1 MTKTAPIPAS
11 PPNVSPE
18 AQEKYKKALSLI
30 AQGSAAQ
37 AKTLLIE
44 ILEQEKIPVAFNE
57 LGKIFFAEGDSDS
70 ALGCYEEAIEADPTL
85 HEAFANAGDLFIRE
99 NLGLQA
105 LDFYMRAIM
114 AKPDDIAYRDRFIA
128 IAANFH
134 FKKLIPNLK
143 PLMIDCMQKPGV
155 DLTGIDRTWLSLL
168 AADPAF
174 SEAFKLVGARDYA
187 VFQKLFSKQKNHAGL
202 VDPLFLTGLKRIR
215 FQNLEFEAFLTHLRR
230 LMLENINNR
239 GIFGHPDLFTHIA
252 AHLALYAYKTDYIF
266 DLAPEEDKAAQK
278 LQQRIEAE
286 SRLTVADY
294 PLLALIGA
302 YVPLETLTN
311 AQDILKAGVPVILQ
325 DVVDQQ
331 IAEPSRLKEIEKT
344 IPVLVPVENEISR
357 KVRGQ
362 YEESPYPRWTDF
374 AKRPYHEEL
383 EGQFRGKKAKMLV
396 AGCGTGRE
404 AIELAAVYP
413 DAEILAVDL
422 SRASLSY
429 AIDRAKSLGFSNITF
444 KQADILGLGILGRD
458 QFDFIASSGVL
469 HHMQEPLKG
478 WAVLRDLLKPGGI
491 MRIGL
496 YSRIAHAPLIEAQKL
511 IAKHN
516 LGTTPDDIRTFR
528 RNAPKWLGRK
538 LFDSFSGMIDYY
550 ATAECRDMFFHVQET
565 RFSTP
570 EIKTALEN
578 LGLEFK
584 GFNLPLAVL
593 ENYKKSNP
601 SDPQA
606 LDLDRW
612 DSFEKKNSR
621 TFASMIN
628 FWCQKPR

>member
-1 MTKTAPIPAS
+1 MTNAAPVS
-11 PPNVSPE
+11 VQPPSVSAE
-18 AQEKYKKALSLI
+18 AQEKYSKALTLI
-30 AQGSAAQ
+30 SQGKTPE
-37 AKTLLIE
+37 AKILLIE
-44 ILEQEKIPVAFNE
+44 ILEQEKMPVAFNE
-57 LGKIFFAEGDSDS
+57 LGKIFFTEGDSDS

-85 HEAFANAGDLFIRE
+85 HEAFANAGDLFIKE

-105 LDFYMRAIM
+105 LDVYMRAIM
-114 AKPDDIAYRDRFIA
+114 AKPDHIPYRDRFIA
-128 IAANFH
+128 IATNFH

-143 PLMIDCMQKPGV
+143 PLLIDCMQKPGV
-155 DLTGIDRTWLSLL
+155 DLSNIDRTWISVLT
-168 AADPAF
+168 ADPFF
-174 SEAFKLVGARDYA
+174 SEPLKLLGAKDYSA
-187 VFQKLFSKQKNHAGL
+187 FQKIFSKLKNHVGL
-202 VDPLFLTGLKRIR
+202 VDPLFLSGLKRIR
-215 FQNLEFEAFLTHLRR
+215 FQNLEFEGLLTHLRR
-230 LMLENINNR
+230 FMLDNLNNR

-252 AHLALYAYKTDYIF
+252 AHLALYAFKTDYIF
-266 DLAPEEDKAAQK
+266 DLAPEEEKSAQK
-278 LQQRIEAE
+278 LKHRIESE
-286 SRLTVADY
+286 DRLSSVDY
-294 PLLALIGA
+294 PLLALLGTYI
-302 YVPLETLTN
+302 PLHSLTN
-311 AQDILKAGVPVILQ
+311 APQIAKAGVPMALQ
-325 DVVDQQ
+325 DLVDQQ
-331 IAEPSRLKEIEKT
+331 IVEPQRLRDIEKT
-344 IPVLVPVENEISR
+344 IPVLVPVENEISQ

-429 AIDRAKSLGFSNITF
+429 AIDRAKHFGFSNVTF
-444 KQADILGLGILGRD
+444 KQADILGLGILGKD
-458 QFDFIASSGVL
+458 KFDFIASSGVL

-478 WAVLRDLLKPGGI
+478 WEVLRDLLKPGGI

-496 YSRIAHAPLIEAQKL
+496 YSRIAHAPLIEAQKI

-516 LGTTPDDIRTFR
+516 LGASPQDIRTFR
-528 RNAPKWLGRK
+528 KNAPKWLGRK

-570 EIKTALEN
+570 EIKQALET
-578 LGLEFK
+578 LGLEFR

-593 ENYKKSNP
+593 ENYRKLNP
-601 SDPQA
+601 SDPEA
-606 LDLDRW
+606 LDLSRW
-612 DSFEKKNSR
+612 DAFEKKNPR
-621 TFASMIN
+621 TFASMVN
-628 FWCQKPR
+628 FWCQKP